1 MKILGIESSCDD
13 TSIAIVDS
21 EKNIIANEV
30 LSQNNIHKEYKGIVP
45 ELAARNHVL
54 FIDKVLKK
62 ILNKN
67 NLSLNNI
74 DLIAATAGPG
84 LIGGLL
90 VGLTFAKTLAQV
102 NKIPFIGVNHL
113 EGHALTARL
122 TDNIDYP
129 FLLLLVSG
137 GHTNFYFIEGINK
150 YFYLGGT
157 LDDAIGEA
165 YDKVANILEL
175 GFPGGPNIEKLA
187 KKGNEIL
194 IPLPKPLIKINNL
207 DLSFSGLKTAV
218 LNVIKNRSKNRIFSS
233 ADIAASFQKS
243 ISDILCKKIT
253 IAINIMNEKKV
264 NYNNVVIAGG
274 VAANKYLRKNL
285 YIEVKKNNKNLYL
298 PPVDL
303 CTDNG
308 AMIAWAGYELYKFG
322 IRSNMNIRASPRW
335 PLEEMKEKR

>member
-62 ILNKN
+62 ILDSN

-122 TDNIDYP
+122 TENIDYP

-137 GHTNFYFIEGINK
+137 GHTNFYFIKDINK

-165 YDKVANILEL
+165 YDKVANILDL

-187 KKGNEIL
+187 ENGNESL
-194 IPLPKPLIKINNL
+194 ICLPKPLIKKNNL

-218 LNVIKNRSKNRIFSS
+218 LNIIKNKSKSDTFSS
-233 ADIAASFQKS
+233 ADVAASFQKS

-253 IAINIMNEKKV
+253 IAINITNERKI

-274 VAANKYLRKNL
+274 VAANKYLRKHL
-285 YIEVKKNNKNLYL
+285 RIEVEKNNKKLFF
-298 PPVDL
+298 PPVNL

-308 AMIAWAGYELYKFG
+308 AMIAWAGYELYKNG
-322 IRSNMNIRASPRW
+322 IRSNMDFRASPRW

>member
-21 EKNIIANEV
+21 DKNIIANEV

-113 EGHALTARL
+113 EGHALTSRL

-187 KKGNEIL
+187 KKGNGSL
-194 IPLPKPLIKINNL
+194 ISLPKPLIKKNNL

-218 LNVIKNRSKNRIFSS
+218 LNIIKNRSKNHIFSS

-285 YIEVKKNNKNLYL
+285 RNEVEKNNKKLFL
-298 PPVDL
+298 PPVNL

-308 AMIAWAGYELYKFG
+308 AMIAWAGYELYKSG

>member
-102 NKIPFIGVNHL
+102 NNIPFIGVNHL

-122 TDNIDYP
+122 SDNIDYP

-175 GFPGGPNIEKLA
+175 GFPGGPKIENLA
-187 KKGNEIL
+187 KKGNDSL
-194 IPLPKPLIKINNL
+194 IALPKPLIKINNL

-218 LNVIKNRSKNRIFSS
+218 LNIIKNRSKNHNFSS

-253 IAINIMNEKKV
+253 IAINIMNEKRV

-285 YIEVKKNNKNLYL
+285 HIEVEKNNKKLFL
-298 PPVDL
+298 PPIDL

-308 AMIAWAGYELYKFG
+308 AMIAWAGYELYKYG
-322 IRSNMNIRASPRW
+322 IRSKMNIRASPRW
-335 PLEEMKEKR
+335 PLEKMKEKR

>member
-67 NLSLNNI
+67 NLSLYNI

-102 NKIPFIGVNHL
+102 NNIPFIGVNHL

-122 TDNIDYP
+122 SDNIDYP

-187 KKGNEIL
+187 KKGNDSL
-194 IPLPKPLIKINNL
+194 IALPKPLIKINNL

-218 LNVIKNRSKNRIFSS
+218 LNIIKNRSKNHNFSS

-285 YIEVKKNNKNLYL
+285 HIEVEKNNKKLFL
-298 PPVDL
+298 PPIDL

-308 AMIAWAGYELYKFG
+308 AMIAWAGYELYKYG
-322 IRSNMNIRASPRW
+322 IRSKMNIRASPRW
-335 PLEEMKEKR
+335 PLEKMKEKR

>member
-62 ILNKN
+62 ILDKN
-67 NLSLNNI
+67 NLTLNNI

-102 NKIPFIGVNHL
+102 NNIPFIGVNHL

-122 TDNIDYP
+122 TENIDYP

-137 GHTNFYFIEGINK
+137 GHTNFYFIKKVNK
-150 YFYLGGT
+150 YYYLGGT

-165 YDKVANILEL
+165 FDKVANILEL

-187 KKGNEIL
+187 EKGNDSL
-194 IPLPKPLIKINNL
+194 ISLPKPLIKKNNL

-218 LNVIKNRSKNRIFSS
+218 LHIIKNKSKNDIFSS
-233 ADIAASFQKS
+233 ADIAASFQKA
-243 ISDILCKKIT
+243 ISDILCKKIA
-253 IAINIMNEKKV
+253 IAIGVINEKKV
-264 NYNNVVIAGG
+264 NYKNVVIAGG

-285 YIEVKKNNKNLYL
+285 SVEVEKKNKKLIL

-308 AMIAWAGYELYKFG
+308 AMIAWAGYELYQSG
-322 IRSNMNIRASPRW
+322 IRSNMDFRASPRW

>member
-102 NKIPFIGVNHL
+102 NNIPFIGVNHL

-122 TDNIDYP
+122 SDNIDYP

-187 KKGNEIL
+187 KKGNDSL
-194 IPLPKPLIKINNL
+194 IALPKPLIKINNL

-218 LNVIKNRSKNRIFSS
+218 LNIIKNRSKNHNFSS

-253 IAINIMNEKKV
+253 IAINIMNERKV

-285 YIEVKKNNKNLYL
+285 HIEVEKNNKKLFL
-298 PPVDL
+298 PPIDL

-308 AMIAWAGYELYKFG
+308 AMIAWAGYELYKYG
-322 IRSNMNIRASPRW
+322 IRSKMNIRASPRW
-335 PLEEMKEKR
+335 PLEKMKEKR

>member
-21 EKNIIANEV
+21 DKNIIANEV
-30 LSQNNIHKEYKGIVP
+30 LSQNNVHKEYKGIVP

-113 EGHALTARL
+113 EGHALTSRL

-187 KKGNEIL
+187 KKGNESL
-194 IPLPKPLIKINNL
+194 ISLPKPLIKKNNL

-218 LNVIKNRSKNRIFSS
+218 LNIIKNRSKNHIFSS

-285 YIEVKKNNKNLYL
+285 HNEVEKNNKKLFL
-298 PPVDL
+298 PPVNL

-308 AMIAWAGYELYKFG
+308 AMIAWAGYELYKSG

>member
-102 NKIPFIGVNHL
+102 NNIPFIGVNHL

-122 TDNIDYP
+122 SDNIDYP

-175 GFPGGPNIEKLA
+175 GFPGGPKIENLA
-187 KKGNEIL
+187 KKGNDSL
-194 IPLPKPLIKINNL
+194 IALPKPLIKINNL

-218 LNVIKNRSKNRIFSS
+218 LNIIKNRSKNHNFSS

-253 IAINIMNEKKV
+253 IAINIMNERKV

-285 YIEVKKNNKNLYL
+285 HIEVEKNNKKLFL
-298 PPVDL
+298 PPIDL

-308 AMIAWAGYELYKFG
+308 AMIAWAGYELYKYG
-322 IRSNMNIRASPRW
+322 IRSKMNIRASPRW

>member
-1 MKILGIESSCDD
+1 M
-13 TSIAIVDS
+13 
-21 EKNIIANEV
+21 
-30 LSQNNIHKEYKGIVP
+30 
-45 ELAARNHVL
+45 
-54 FIDKVLKK
+54 
-62 ILNKN
+62 
-67 NLSLNNI
+67 
-74 DLIAATAGPG
+74 
-84 LIGGLL
+84 L

-102 NKIPFIGVNHL
+102 NNIPFIGVNHL

-122 TDNIDYP
+122 SDNIDYP

-187 KKGNEIL
+187 KKGNESL

-218 LNVIKNRSKNRIFSS
+218 LNIKKNKSKNHIFSS

-285 YIEVKKNNKNLYL
+285 HIEVEKNNKKLFL
-298 PPVDL
+298 PPIDL

-308 AMIAWAGYELYKFG
+308 AMIAWAGYELYQMG
-322 IRSNMNIRASPRW
+322 IRSNMDFKASPRW

>member
-62 ILNKN
+62 ILDKN
-67 NLSLNNI
+67 NISLNNI
-74 DLIAATAGPG
+74 GLIAATAGPG

-102 NKIPFIGVNHL
+102 NSIPFVGVNHL
-113 EGHALTARL
+113 EGHALTTRL

-137 GHTNFYFIEGINK
+137 GHTNFYFIEGVNK
-150 YFYLGGT
+150 YNCLGGT

-165 YDKVANILEL
+165 YDKVANILDL

-187 KKGNEIL
+187 EKGNDNL
-194 IPLPKPLIKINNL
+194 IPLPKPLIKKNNL

-218 LNVIKNRSKNRIFSS
+218 LNLIKNKSKSDIFSS

-243 ISDILCKKIT
+243 VSEILCKKIA
-253 IAINIMNEKKV
+253 IAINIIDKKKV
-264 NYNNVVIAGG
+264 RCNNVVIAGG
-274 VAANKYLRKNL
+274 VAANQYLRKNIR
-285 YIEVKKNNKNLYL
+285 IEVEKNNKKLFL
-298 PPVDL
+298 PPVNL

-308 AMIAWAGYELYKFG
+308 AMIAWAGYELYQNG
-322 IRSNMNIRASPRW
+322 IRSNMKIRARPRW
-335 PLEEMKEKR
+335 PLEAMEEKR

>member
-21 EKNIIANEV
+21 KKNIIANEV

-74 DLIAATAGPG
+74 DLIATTAGPG

-102 NKIPFIGVNHL
+102 NNIPFIGVNHL

-187 KKGNEIL
+187 KKGNESL
-194 IPLPKPLIKINNL
+194 IPLRKPLINKNNL

-218 LNVIKNRSKNRIFSS
+218 LNIIKNRSKNHSFSS

-285 YIEVKKNNKNLYL
+285 YIEVEKNNKKLFL
-298 PPVDL
+298 PPVNL

-335 PLEEMKEKR
+335 PSVEMK